1 MAKSRTFRWT
11 VIAAGAV
18 LLLLLAAA
26 CSSETVEVPGETVVV
41 EKIVT
46 ETVEVPGETVVV
58 EKEVIKT
65 VEVPGETVTKEVV
78 KEVMVPGET
87 VVVKEEVIKTV
98 EVPGETVVKE
108 VVKTVEVPG
117 ETVVVEKEVIKEVEV
132 PGETVVVKQEVVK
145 LIEVPA
151 APVEPAMMAADQIE
165 DPRTG
170 KMINPP
176 QYGGSI
182 SYAIPFNPGFF
193 DPQFGWAATRANSPI
208 FEKLLIA
215 DWTVPFEV
223 NPFDNRFYIGVPEHT
238 ANWLAESYEI
248 SSDLLTYT
256 FKIRPGV
263 HYHKNDNI
271 EWNGENGR
279 ESNAYDWEYAWQRQL
294 GLGAFEE
301 GEVNPFT
308 SQWVGVPI
316 DSVTAVDN
324 YTVEFKFSQPFP
336 LALGSMIHAWHGCH
350 VYPKEVIEQF
360 GDFKE
365 WTRAIGTG
373 PFQVVSYEDAV
384 AITYEKH
391 PDYWANDPLFPEY
404 ELPYLDTLK
413 AQIIPE
419 PATRLAALRTAKLDW
434 ERRIGPE
441 QATALLDSH
450 PDLVHS
456 TYVGAR
462 GLDMAI
468 NVQKPPMEDIR
479 VRKAMNMAID
489 RETIATA
496 YYKGWADPT
505 IHGVLNAKLLQG
517 WGTPFEEW
525 PEQLQAEYTYNPEA
539 ANALLDEAGYERG
552 PDGFRLKTAY
562 ELSPEWYS
570 GDLGYA
576 KIIKF
581 YFAEIGIDLEIRPL
595 SRAEL
600 VDRTRAGENDL
611 SWTLRGS
618 AHNSPP
624 FAVDLHGASCGSIS
638 NAMHACDPVFDKLA
652 EDAVQAT
659 TIEEMK
665 ERTTIAEM
673 YAVEQH
679 WVAVGFDRYQAN
691 FWWPWIGGYRGENEL
706 RGGPGFNVLTRV
718 WVYQDVKSGLGY

>member
-1 MAKSRTFRWT
+1 MSESRTFRWT

-26 CSSETVEVPGETVVV
+26 CSSETIEVPGETVVV
-41 EKIVT
+41 EKVVT
-46 ETVEVPGETVVV
+46 ETIEVPGETVVVEKVVTETIEVPGETVVV

-98 EVPGETVVKE
+98 EVPGQTVV
-108 VVKTVEVPG
+108 
-117 ETVVVEKEVIKEVEV
+117 KEVIKEVEV
-132 PGETVVVKQEVVK
+132 PGQTVVVEREVVK

-151 APVEPAMMAADQIE
+151 ALVEPAMMAAKQIV

-182 SYAIPFNPGFF
+182 SYALPFNPGFF
-193 DPQFGWAATRANSPI
+193 DGQFGWAATRAAHPI
-208 FEKLLIA
+208 LEKFFIA
-215 DWTVPFEV
+215 DWTLPMEV
-223 NPFDNRFYIGVPEHT
+223 NPFNTNYIGVPEHT

-263 HYHKNDNI
+263 RYHKNDNI

-308 SQWVGVPI
+308 SEWVNAPTE
-316 DSVTAVDN
+316 SVTATDN

-336 LALGSMIHAWHGCH
+336 LALGNMIHSWHGCH

-373 PFQVVSYEDAV
+373 PFHVVSYEDAV
-384 AITYEKH
+384 AITYEKF

-419 PATRLAALRTAKLDW
+419 AATRLAALRTAKLDW

-441 QATALLDSH
+441 QADALLDSH
-450 PDLVHS
+450 PQLIHS

-496 YYKGWADPT
+496 YFKGWADPT
-505 IHGVLNAKLLQG
+505 IHGVLKAKLLQG

-600 VDRTRAGENDL
+600 VPK
-611 SWTLRGS
+611 S
-618 AHNSPP
+618 
-624 FAVDLHGASCGSIS
+624 
-638 NAMHACDPVFDKLA
+638 
-652 EDAVQAT
+652 T
-659 TIEEMK
+659 T
-665 ERTTIAEM
+665 
-673 YAVEQH
+673 
-679 WVAVGFDRYQAN
+679 
-691 FWWPWIGGYRGENEL
+691 
-706 RGGPGFNVLTRV
+706 
-718 WVYQDVKSGLGY
+718 

>member
-1 MAKSRTFRWT
+1 MRKSFSIRWL
-11 VIAAGAV
+11 VVAVSAAM
-18 LLLLLAAA
+18 LLLLAAA
-26 CSSETVEVPGETVVV
+26 CSAETIEVPGETVVV
-41 EKIVT
+41 EKVVT

-58 EKEVIKT
+58 EKVVTETI
-65 VEVPGETVTKEVV
+65 EVPGETVTKEVV

-87 VVVKEEVIKTV
+87 VVVEKEVVRTV

-108 VVKTVEVPG
+108 VVKTVEFPG

-132 PGETVVVKQEVVK
+132 PGETVVVTQEVVK

-151 APVEPAMMAADQIE
+151 APVEPAMMAADQIV

-223 NPFDNRFYIGVPEHT
+223 NPFDTFYIGVPEHT

-256 FKIRPGV
+256 FNIRPGV

-279 ESNAYDWEYAWQRQL
+279 ESNAYDWEHSWQRTL
-294 GLGAFEE
+294 GLGPYDEE
-301 GEVNPFT
+301 EVSGFVPE
-308 SQWVGVPI
+308 WVGVQI
-316 DSVTAVDN
+316 ESVKATDE
-324 YTVEFKFSQPFP
+324 YTLEFKFPQPTP
-336 LALGSMIHAWHGCH
+336 LTLGNMIHPWHGGH
-350 VYPKEVIEQF
+350 VYPKEVVEQF
-360 GDFKE
+360 GDFQD
-365 WTRAIGTG
+365 WRYAIGTG
-373 PFQVVSYEDAV
+373 SFHVVGYEDAV
-384 AITYEKH
+384 AITYEKN
-391 PDYWANDPLFPEY
+391 PDYWANDPLFPDY
-404 ELPYLDTLK
+404 KLPYLDTLK

-419 PATRLAALRTAKLDW
+419 AATRLAALRTAKLDW

-441 QATALLDSH
+441 QADALLDTH
-450 PDLVHS
+450 PQLVYS
-456 TYVGAR
+456 TGLGPR
-462 GLDMAI
+462 GLDMAV
-468 NVQKPPMEDIR
+468 NVTKSPMEDIR

-496 YYKGWADPT
+496 YFKGWADPT
-505 IHGVLNAKLLQG
+505 IHGIYNAKLLQG

-600 VDRTRAGENDL
+600 VDRVRAGENDL
-611 SWTLRGS
+611 SWILRGG

-624 FAVDLHGASCGSIS
+624 NFAVNQGAKCGSASDAI
-638 NAMHACDPVFDKLA
+638 HACDPVFDKLA
-652 EDAVQAT
+652 EDAVLGT

-665 ERTTIAEM
+665 ERTKAAEM

-679 WVAVGFDRYQAN
+679 WVVVGFDRYQAN
-691 FWWPWIGGYRGENEL
+691 FWWPWIGGYRGENNL
-706 RGGPGFNVLTRV
+706 RAGPGFSVFTRT
-718 WVYQDVKSGLGY
+718 WVDQDVKSGLGY